1 MGTGAITQYVDAAQV
16 VLYVFWV
23 FFAGVIIYLIRE
35 NKREGYPLQSAN
47 GTVDGW
53 PPRPEPKTYL
63 LEDGR
68 AVQVPNDT
76 VSPQVLQAES
86 VHPWDG
92 SPIDPVGDPLL
103 AGVGP
108 GSWSDRADVP
118 EHTFEGGIKIVP
130 LRTLPDYAVS
140 VRDRDPRGLPVIGG
154 DGETA
159 GTVVD
164 LWVDQSEAIFRH
176 LEVAVTLSDGATR
189 NVLLPINFCRIT
201 RRGVRVASLYAAQ
214 FAGVPGT
221 RDPQQVT
228 MLEEEKIMAYYGA
241 GLLYADPKRAEPLF

>member
-76 VSPQVLQAES
+76 VSPQVLQAE
-86 VHPWDG
+86 
-92 SPIDPVGDPLL
+92 
-103 AGVGP
+103 
-108 GSWSDRADVP
+108 
-118 EHTFEGGIKIVP
+118 
-130 LRTLPDYAVS
+130 
-140 VRDRDPRGLPVIGG
+140 
-154 DGETA
+154 
-159 GTVVD
+159 
-164 LWVDQSEAIFRH
+164 
-176 LEVAVTLSDGATR
+176 
-189 NVLLPINFCRIT
+189 
-201 RRGVRVASLYAAQ
+201 
-214 FAGVPGT
+214 
-221 RDPQQVT
+221 
-228 MLEEEKIMAYYGA
+228 
-241 GLLYADPKRAEPLF
+241 

>member
-1 MGTGAITQYVDAAQV
+1 MGTGAITQYVDAAQL
-16 VLYVFWV
+16 VLYLFWA

-35 NKREGYPLQSAN
+35 NKREGYPLQTVH

-53 PPRPEPKTYL
+53 PPRPKPKTYIM
-63 LEDGR
+63 EDGHT
-68 AVQVPNDT
+68 VQVPNDN

-108 GSWSDRADVP
+108 GSWNDRADVP

-201 RRGVRVASLYAAQ
+201 RRGVRVSSLYAAQ

-221 RDPQQVT
+221 RDPQQIT

>member
-23 FFAGVIIYLIRE
+23 FFAGVIVYLIRE

-47 GTVDGW
+47 GPVDGW
-53 PPRPEPKTYL
+53 PPRPKPKTYVM
-63 LEDGR
+63 EDGHT
-68 AVQVPNDT
+68 VEVPNDT

-86 VHPWDG
+86 VHRWDG
-92 SPIDPVGDPLL
+92 SPIEPVGDPLL

-118 EHTFEGGIKIVP
+118 ERTFEGGIKMVP
-130 LRTLPDYAVS
+130 LRTLPDHAVS
-140 VRDRDPRGLPVIGG
+140 MRDRDPRGLPVIGA

-201 RRGVRVASLYAAQ
+201 RRGVRVPSLYAAQ

-241 GLLYADPKRAEPLF
+241 GLLYADPQRAEPLF

>member
-1 MGTGAITQYVDAAQV
+1 MGTGAITQYVDVAQL
-16 VLYVFWV
+16 VLYVFWA
-23 FFAGVIIYLIRE
+23 FFAGLIVYLVRE
-35 NKREGYPLQSAN
+35 NKREGYPLEAAH
-47 GTVDGW
+47 GKLEGW
-53 PPRPEPKTYL
+53 PPRPKPKTYL
-63 LEDGR
+63 LEDGHT
-68 AVQVPNDT
+68 VTVPNDN

-86 VHPWDG
+86 AYGWDG
-92 SPIDPVGDPLL
+92 SPIDPVGDPLK

-108 GSWSDRADVP
+108 GAWADRMDVP
-118 EHTFEGGIKIVP
+118 ERTFEGGIKMVP

-140 VRDRDPRGLPVIGG
+140 VHDRDPRGLPVIGG

-201 RRGVRVASLYAAQ
+201 RRGVRVPSLYAEH